1 MMPIQIL
8 GGLLLVGALVHVL
21 LRGRSRSLNRG
32 ALVFWILVFGGILV
46 VLLVPSVSGFVAR
59 VLGVGRG
66 ADVIMYGSICL
77 LFYLV
82 FGVYVRIENLQRRMT
97 RMLRMLALRE
107 ADWSTPQD
115 NVEIEEKDSADD
127 ISAT

>member
-21 LRGRSRSLNRG
+21 LRGRARSLSWG
-32 ALVFWILVFGGILV
+32 ALVFWIVVFGGILV
-46 VLLVPSVSGFVAR
+46 VLLVPSVSGFVAH

-82 FGVYVRIENLQRRMT
+82 FGIYVRIENLQRRMT

-107 ADWSTPQD
+107 ADWSSPQES
-115 NVEIEEKDSADD
+115 VESEAKDSADD
-127 ISAT
+127 SSAA